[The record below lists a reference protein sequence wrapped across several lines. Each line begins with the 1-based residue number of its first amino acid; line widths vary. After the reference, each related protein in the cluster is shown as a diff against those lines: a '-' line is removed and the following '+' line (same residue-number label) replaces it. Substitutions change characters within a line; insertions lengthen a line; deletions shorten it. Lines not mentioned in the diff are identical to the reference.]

1 MKAQGHLAEEV
12 AELSTLT
19 ALNMQSN
26 QLNGTLPAA
35 YSAAGV
41 LPRLLNL
48 VLSSN
53 QLSGASVHMMPG
65 GGWHSGLAGA
75 GWCARNV
82 HAAFGHSMR
91 ASGTRIQGPLAALAV
106 CRHAPAGVGGS
117 GGAACPLPAGARL
130 Q

>member
-1 MKAQGHLAEEV
+1 MSLMPDSPQNQPPMPCRSLQCPGCKVKAQGHLADEE

-35 YSAAGV
+35 YGAAGV

-65 GGWHSGLAGA
+65 GGWRPGLVGA
-75 GWCARNV
+75 GWCMHECAR
-82 HAAFGHSMR
+82 HIW
-91 ASGTRIQGPLAALAV
+91 T
-106 CRHAPAGVGGS
+106 
-117 GGAACPLPAGARL
+117 
-130 Q
+130 